1 MNFYFELADK
11 FISNFPDKDEFE
23 DNKDF
28 KRIIIN
34 KEFNLGFEYQNN
46 YSGRMAETP
55 KTGPSAGKIPKKT
68 PRKGLFD
75 IVITSGEL
83 FEGKIAHRDCFE
95 MIIQNNLIN
104 DAKRVWIGEDPKV
117 VGKNKESI
125 GILTVLSLLMFEQE
139 INWGTQEWQKA
150 SNFSPKI
157 TDSKFRRP
165 RDMIMGYILQANE
178 KGIENVKW
186 WQKISGNKTPTFT
199 PPVDIK
205 EKILNEQ
212 RAKLGKERLI
222 WTYDFYPDEHK
233 KYFKLLENTPNA
245 HALMTNFHYN
255 NEKMVGKFR
264 SLAKKYPIN
273 PILR

>member
-23 DNKDF
+23 DDKNL

-46 YSGRMAETP
+46 YSGKMAETS
-55 KTGPSAGKIPKKT
+55 KTGPSAGKIPKT
-68 PRKGLFD
+68 RPRQGLFD

-117 VGKNKESI
+117 VGQNNESI
-125 GILTVLSLLMFEQE
+125 GMLTVLSLLMFEQE
-139 INWGTQEWQKA
+139 INWGNEKWQKF

-157 TDSKFRRP
+157 TDSTFRRP

-178 KGIENVKW
+178 IGIENVKW
-186 WQKISGNKTPTFT
+186 WQKISGNKTPTTT
-199 PPVDIK
+199 PPSDIK
-205 EKILNEQ
+205 EKIINQQ
-212 RAKLGKERLI
+212 RLKLGKERLR
-222 WTYDFYPDEHK
+222 WVYDFYPDEYK
-233 KYFKLLENTPNA
+233 KYFKSLEKNPKA
-245 HALMTNFHYN
+245 HALMTNLLHN
-255 NEKMVGKFR
+255 NEKMVNKFR
-264 SLAKKYPIN
+264 SLAIKYPIN
-273 PILR
+273 PHLR